1 MRNRELNANDLQ
13 SILYWYSKAFNDN
26 EDDDVEV
33 YQKTLIKIQA
43 LAVYAQEDEEW
54 SGQILQKEIEMKIL
68 DLEHLEAQF
77 GLMIRE
83 KKNPDNYA
91 LIRFEDLDKVIEY
104 YNSFKKKFKQNSNKT
119 DWRETGEW

>member
-1 MRNRELNANDLQ
+1 
-13 SILYWYSKAFNDN
+13 
-26 EDDDVEV
+26 
-33 YQKTLIKIQA
+33 
-43 LAVYAQEDEEW
+43 
-54 SGQILQKEIEMKIL
+54 MKVL

-104 YNSFKKKFKQNSNKT
+104 YNFIQKEIQTKT
-119 DWRETGEW
+119 PRNPTQMEENGEW